1 MTFDLW
7 GRDCQKALV
16 GARGHLP
23 TKYELNRCSRL
34 GGRLGEK
41 CVGKEEKKEKKE
53 KKKKEEK
60 EQKHRKYNMSTCY
73 TCRHKKRGGD
83 QLLLIRSKQA
93 KYSIKPS
100 VIFGKLSICI

>member
-34 GGRLGEK
+34 GGRRVQI
-41 CVGKEEKKEKKE
+41 CVGK
-53 KKKKEEK
+53 KKKKEKEK
-60 EQKHRKYNMSTCY
+60 LERKDVLQEAQVCLHVLT
-73 TCRHKKRGGD
+73 
-83 QLLLIRSKQA
+83 
-93 KYSIKPS
+93 
-100 VIFGKLSICI
+100 LSLTLRILGTEC